1 MRSSIGSLP
10 QGITVLQRDWL
21 SANHVF
27 LEHKD
32 QTVLVD
38 SGYCTHAN
46 MTLQLLRQVLHGRSL
61 CTLVN
66 THLHSDHCGGN
77 AAIQAAFKNVT
88 TLIPPGH
95 FNAVKHW
102 DTELLTYKPTGQN
115 CPRFVVNEQLEDR
128 FEYEWGRAR
137 WVAYAAPGHDNHAMM
152 FFCPEYGILIAGDAL
167 WEKGFGVIFPE
178 LDDHSGYRQAARTL
192 DLIEDLDPSLI
203 IPGHG
208 PIFDDVGSALRYARK
223 RLENFESH
231 PDKHA
236 RYASKVLVKFK
247 LQEHGSIPIQAFSE
261 WAQDVPYLIKLHKQI
276 GADLSFADWFEQ
288 LLADLCQSGA
298 MDIQDHQLINI
309 A

>member
-1 MRSSIGSLP
+1 M
-10 QGITVLQRDWL
+10 
-21 SANHVF
+21 
-27 LEHKD
+27 
-32 QTVLVD
+32 LVD

-61 CTLVN
+61 CKLVN

-95 FNAVKHW
+95 FNAVRHW
-102 DTELLTYKPTGQN
+102 DTELLTYIPTGQN

-128 FEYEWGRAR
+128 FEYEWGRTR

-192 DLIEDLDPSLI
+192 NLIEDLDPSLI

-208 PIFDDVGSALRYARK
+208 PIFDEVGSALRYARK

-276 GADLSFADWFEQ
+276 GADLSFAEWFEQ

-298 MDIQDHQLINI
+298 VDIQDQQLINI